1 MNNKLKIG
9 DEGYFQKTI
18 TEADIVLFAGIS
30 GDFNPVH
37 VSKTEAEKTI
47 FGERIAHG
55 MLGASL
61 ISTAI
66 GMYMPGPGTIYL
78 EQNCK
83 FMRPVMI
90 GDTLT
95 AKVQIKE
102 IVNKEKGIVRLENK
116 VFNQREEVVI
126 VGESVVK
133 VNSDRLVA
141 D

>member
-9 DEGYFQKTI
+9 DKGQFQKTI
-18 TEADIVLFAGIS
+18 TETDIVLFAGVS

-37 VSKTEAEKTI
+37 VSETEAEKTI

-83 FMRPVMI
+83 FKKPVKI

-95 AKVQIKE
+95 AAVNIVE
-102 IVNKEKGIVRLENK
+102 IVNKEKGILKLVNTIT
-116 VFNQREEVVI
+116 NQKDEVVI
-126 VGESVVK
+126 TGESVVK
-133 VNSDRLVA
+133 VDSEKLR
-141 D
+141 

>member
-9 DEGYFQKTI
+9 DKGQFQKTI
-18 TEADIVLFAGIS
+18 TETDVVMFAGIS

-37 VSKTEAEKTI
+37 VSETESKRTI

-83 FMRPVMI
+83 FKKPVKI

-95 AKVQIKE
+95 AVVEIAE
-102 IVNKEKGIVRLENK
+102 IVNAEKGILKLKNEIT
-116 VFNQREEVVI
+116 NQGDELVI
-126 VGESVVK
+126 TGESVVK
-133 VNSDRLVA
+133 VDNEKLL
-141 D
+141 

>member
-9 DEGYFQKTI
+9 DKGQFQKTI
-18 TEADIVLFAGIS
+18 TETDIVLFAGIS

-37 VSKTEAEKTI
+37 VSETEAEKTI

-61 ISTAI
+61 ISTVI

-83 FMRPVMI
+83 FKKPVKI

-95 AKVQIKE
+95 AAVEIVE
-102 IVNKEKGIVRLENK
+102 IVNREKGILKLGNTIT
-116 VFNQREEVVI
+116 NQEDEVVI
-126 VGESVVK
+126 TGESVVK
-133 VNSDRLVA
+133 VDSEKLL
-141 D
+141 